1 MKTTWEEDPTE
12 LLGLE
17 EDEGSNELSG
27 SEFDEDEEDPSEMMG
42 LGEEEGYEDEDEG
55 YDEEEDLAR
64 GFTVSDNG
72 VVVIAKAE
80 SIEPVISRPSVT
92 STPDA
97 FCLPNRTPPV
107 IDQSRSR

>member
-42 LGEEEGYEDEDEG
+42 LGEEEGYEDED
-55 YDEEEDLAR
+55 DRLRR
-64 GFTVSDNG
+64 GGRSHRTVRLG
-72 VVVIAKAE
+72 
-80 SIEPVISRPSVT
+80 
-92 STPDA
+92 
-97 FCLPNRTPPV
+97 
-107 IDQSRSR
+107 